1 MSHFTPYPALFGGA
15 LIGLSAALLLYL
27 NQRTAGISGIAAGL
41 LSFTKNDYGWR
52 VCFIAGL
59 ILAPLLYR
67 LAGGASEV
75 ELGTSHAQLLFAGLL
90 VGYGTRMSGGC
101 TSGHAVCGLA
111 RGALRSLVA
120 TVIFMLTAGVTVYMV
135 RHLL

>member
-1 MSHFTPYPALFGGA
+1 M
-15 LIGLSAALLLYL
+15 IGLSAALLLYL

-41 LSFTKNDYGWR
+41 LRFTKNDYGWR

-67 LAGGASEV
+67 FAGGASEV

-120 TVIFMLTAGVTVYMV
+120 TVIFMLTAAVTVYMV